1 MFQVAN
7 TLCMLD
13 VFNFF
18 LKKTNNKGWQQNQ
31 RVGDIVW
38 LRLVG
43 FSWWPAKIISEETW
57 PGLAAEQGNNDTL
70 ARFYN
75 EHIDSALFVS
85 YIITNWL
92 RLLINFFAKFLVG
105 LKKNR
110 N

>member
-1 MFQVAN
+1 MHVGCVQLFS
-7 TLCMLD
+7 
-13 VFNFF
+13 
-18 LKKTNNKGWQQNQ
+18 KKNEQQRMATKPEGF